1 MRLVTVR
8 TQEGTSAGR
17 IDGDEIVILPFAD
30 VGALL
35 GSGEGWPTRAGADG
49 PRQPL
54 VGADLAPVVPRPFK
68 VICVGLNYLLH
79 VREGGG
85 EVPSHPT
92 LFAKYADALTGPYDD
107 IVLPAA
113 SPRVDWEAE
122 LVVVVGRPV
131 RNATE
136 DEAAAAIAG
145 FSIGND
151 VSMRDWQRRT
161 TQWLQ
166 GKTWEGCSPVGPAL
180 VTTDEVGSV
189 RPDLAISCLVDGAT
203 MQDAR
208 TSDLLFDPAHVVA
221 YASTIGTLR
230 PGDLIF
236 TGTPEGVGFARTP
249 PVFIGDGQVV
259 TTRIQG
265 LGEMVNAFVAEPRPA
280 PATPPALA

>member
-8 TQEGTSAGR
+8 TETGTSAGR
-17 IDGDEIVILPFAD
+17 LDDTEVVMLPFSD

-35 GSGEGWPTRAGADG
+35 ASGEDWPTRSGADG
-49 PRQPL
+49 PREPL
-54 VGADLAPVVPRPFK
+54 DRSRLAPIVPSPAK

-85 EVPSHPT
+85 EVPSYPT
-92 LFAKYADALTGPYDD
+92 LFAKYTDALTGPYDE
-107 IVLPAA
+107 IALPAA

-122 LVVVVGRPV
+122 LLVVIGRAV

-161 TQWLQ
+161 PQWLQ
-166 GKTWEGCSPVGPAL
+166 GKTWESCSPVGPAL
-180 VTTDEVGSV
+180 VTADEVGGV
-189 RPDLAISCLVDGAT
+189 RPDLAISCLVDGET

-208 TSDLLFDPAHVVA
+208 TSDLLFDPVHVVA

-236 TGTPEGVGFARTP
+236 TGTPDGVGFARTP
-249 PVFIGDGQVV
+249 PIFIQDGQVV
-259 TTRIQG
+259 TTRIEG
-265 LGEMVNAFVAEPRPA
+265 LGEMVNTFVAEKPRD
-280 PATPPALA
+280 

>member
-8 TQEGTSAGR
+8 TEDGTSAGR
-17 IDGDEIVILPFAD
+17 LDDADVVMLPFSD

-35 GSGEGWPTRAGADG
+35 ASGEDWQARAAAEG

-54 VGADLAPVVPRPFK
+54 DRTRLAPVVPDPFK

-85 EVPSHPT
+85 EVPSYPT
-92 LFAKYADALTGPYDD
+92 LFAKFTDALTGPYDE
-107 IVLPAA
+107 IVLPTAA
-113 SPRVDWEAE
+113 ERVDWEAE
-122 LVVVVGRPV
+122 LLVVIGRAV
-131 RNATE
+131 RNATD

-161 TQWLQ
+161 PQWLQ
-166 GKTWEGCSPVGPAL
+166 GKTWESCSPVGPAL
-180 VTTDEVGSV
+180 VTPDEIGGV
-189 RPDLAISCLVDGAT
+189 RPDLAISCLVDGET

-208 TSDLLFDPAHVVA
+208 TSDLLFDPVHVVA

-236 TGTPEGVGFARTP
+236 TGTPDGVGFARTP
-249 PVFIGDGQVV
+249 PIFIQDGQSV
-259 TTRIQG
+259 TTRIEG
-265 LGEMVNAFVAEPRPA
+265 LGEMVNTFVAEKPGR
-280 PATPPALA
+280 

>member
-8 TQEGTSAGR
+8 TQEGTSAAR
-17 IDGDEIVILPFAD
+17 IDDDEVVILPFAD
-30 VGALL
+30 VGTLL
-35 GSGEGWPTRAGADG
+35 GSGEGWPDQAAADG

-54 VGADLAPVVPRPFK
+54 SGADLAPVVPRPFK

-79 VREGGG
+79 IREGGG

-92 LFAKYADALTGPYDD
+92 LFAKYADALTGPYDQ

-113 SPRVDWEAE
+113 SPKVDWEAE
-122 LVVVVGRPV
+122 LVVVVGRTV
-131 RNATE
+131 RNASE
-136 DEAAAAIAG
+136 DEAASAIAG

-166 GKTWEGCSPVGPAL
+166 GKTWEACSPVGPAL
-180 VTTDEVGSV
+180 VTPDEIGGV
-189 RPDLAISCLVDGAT
+189 RPDLAISCLVDGET

-208 TSDLLFDPAHVVA
+208 TSDLLFDPVQVVA
-221 YASTIGTLR
+221 YASTFATLR

-236 TGTPEGVGFARTP
+236 TGTPDGVGFARTP
-249 PVFIGDGQVV
+249 PLFLRHSQVV
-259 TTRIQG
+259 TTRIEG
-265 LGEMVNAFVAEPRPA
+265 LGQMVNEFVAESGTER
-280 PATPPALA
+280 